1 MKDIRGSH
9 VSAVKSAIFK
19 YFKLQSTSSRR
30 KPSIDVAGWKSS
42 KNVNESYKKLYD
54 DASTLEN
61 IIDIA
66 FLSLPADDEEEYS
79 DMYIYTAS
87 VYDIILNPKYPSNEV
102 TKRPLELRFN
112 KFKVF
117 IEFNLLSNLICCLKS
132 KFIRN
137 LINNLEHTQGKGSSY
152 YK

>member
-9 VSAVKSAIFK
+9 VSAVKSIIFK
-19 YFKLQSTSSRR
+19 YFKLQLTSSRR
-30 KPSIDVAGWKSS
+30 KPSMDVAGWKSS
-42 KNVNESYKKLYD
+42 KDVNENYKKLYN

-61 IIDIA
+61 IVDIV
-66 FLSLPADDEEEYS
+66 FPSLSVNDEEKYS
-79 DMYIYTAS
+79 DIYIYTAS
-87 VYDIILNPKYPSNEV
+87 VCDIILNLKYPSIEV

-137 LINNLEHTQGKGSSY
+137 LIINVDRKSVV
-152 YK
+152 